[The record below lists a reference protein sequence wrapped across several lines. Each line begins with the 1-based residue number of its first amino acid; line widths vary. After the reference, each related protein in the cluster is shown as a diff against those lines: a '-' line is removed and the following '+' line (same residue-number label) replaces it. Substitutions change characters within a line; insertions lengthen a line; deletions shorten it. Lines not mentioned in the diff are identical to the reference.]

1 MDKTD
6 INCFVDTMKSKRQ
19 VKETLV
25 TLVVRILKDRPET
38 VLKDFKRHCKSFYFH
53 SLFVFLLPLF
63 WKTGE
68 YDYELVFSREEESEW
83 PDVGEEDI
91 DSLHHTI
98 KEDERINVSK
108 DLSIMRTFYI
118 WQHE

>member
-6 INCFVDTMKSKRQ
+6 INCFVDTMKSKLQ

-25 TLVVRILKDRPET
+25 TLVVRI
-38 VLKDFKRHCKSFYFH
+38 LKDFKRHCKSFYFH

-83 PDVGEEDI
+83 SDVGEEDI

-98 KEDERINVSK
+98 QEDERINVSK

>member
-19 VKETLV
+19 VKKTLV

-38 VLKDFKRHCKSFYFH
+38 VLKVFKRHCKSFYFH
-53 SLFVFLLPLF
+53 SLFVFFLPLF

-68 YDYELVFSREEESEW
+68 YELVFSREEESEW

-98 KEDERINVSK
+98 QEDERTNVSK